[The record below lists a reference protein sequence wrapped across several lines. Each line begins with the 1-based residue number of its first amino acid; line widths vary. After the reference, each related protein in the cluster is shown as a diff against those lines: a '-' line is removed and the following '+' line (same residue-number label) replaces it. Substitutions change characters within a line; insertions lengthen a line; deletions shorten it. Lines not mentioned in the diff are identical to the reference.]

1 MTKREGIPPI
11 SMIGLLAL
19 MIIFGWFRYGYGLL
33 FSEFKN
39 EFDLSTSMLGVISS
53 LTFVTFLVGAL
64 TVVLFV
70 SRFGSRHVIMAG
82 IMTASTGLLIA
93 SLTGSWIIFAAACLL
108 AGFSPG
114 LTWSSFSQSVH
125 EHLPE
130 NIQKRTLAVISTGS
144 TVGLII
150 ISTIYLFLDGN
161 WRLVWG
167 GGAVMGYLIYWWAY
181 KEVPFKKENS
191 SVKRIRITDLQP
203 LFTKYTKP
211 FYAASFLFGFT
222 ESTYWTYSA
231 DFVQDNFSIANSNAI
246 FFLITGV
253 GGLAGL
259 LGGELISRWGMR
271 WSFTMTIVLYSLS
284 MSVLFLSQGWLLV
297 CFSGLTFGISFM
309 LYAAYLPIWSAKVFP
324 KFPAQG
330 FSICIIVLNIG
341 AILGPAVFG
350 WILAYATYSLIF
362 LLLGIIGLLKLF
374 TLPVLRNEF

>member
-1 MTKREGIPPI
+1 MEKRAEIPTI
-11 SMIGLLAL
+11 SIIGMLAL
-19 MIIFGWFRYGYGLL
+19 TIIFGWFRYGYGLL

-39 EFDLSTSMLGVISS
+39 AFGLSTSLLGVISS
-53 LTFVTFLVGAL
+53 LTFVTFLIGAL

-70 SRFGSRHVIMAG
+70 VRFGSRHVIMAG

-93 SLTGSWIIFAAACLL
+93 SLTGSWIVFAAACLL

-130 NIQKRTLAVISTGS
+130 NIQKRSLAIISTGS
-144 TVGLII
+144 TIGLII
-150 ISTIYLFLDGN
+150 ISLIYISLDGN
-161 WRLVWG
+161 WRLIWG
-167 GGAVMGYLIYWWAY
+167 GGAVAGYLIYWWAY
-181 KEVPFKKENS
+181 KTVPYPKETTS
-191 SVKRIRITDLQP
+191 ATRIRMADLKP
-203 LFTKYTKP
+203 LLTRDKKP
-211 FYAASFLFGFT
+211 FYAAAFLFGFT

-231 DFVQDNFSIANSNAI
+231 DFVQDHFSIANSNAI
-246 FFLITGV
+246 FFLITGI

-271 WSFTMTIVLYSLS
+271 FTFTLTIVLYSLS
-284 MSVLFLSQGWLLV
+284 MSVLFFSQGWWLV

-330 FSICIIVLNIG
+330 FGICVIVLNFG

-350 WILAYATYSLIF
+350 WILASSTYSLIF
-362 LLLGIIGLLKLF
+362 LLLGIVGLLKVF
-374 TLPVLRNEF
+374 TLPVVQEEF